1 MDLDRIKVIITDTT
15 DFDIMKAITAL
26 KVPYPK
32 ADKINSLVNLV
43 DLEELAARLGVMEME
58 GYIKTKTEAD
68 MAGDSLPQRYISSR
82 VDQSRQAGII
92 RAKMVDFILFY
103 NFFICKRTCRK

>member
-15 DFDIMKAITAL
+15 DFDIMKAIAAL

-32 ADKINSLVNLV
+32 ADKINSLVNL
-43 DLEELAARLGVMEME
+43 DPEELAARLGVLEME

-68 MAGDSLPQRYISSR
+68 MVGDSLPNGISA
-82 VDQSRQAGII
+82 AGLTNQGR
-92 RAKMVDFILFY
+92 RALSGP
-103 NFFICKRTCRK
+103 RW